1 MILTCPSCT
10 TRYMVDPANLGAE
23 GRYVRCGKCSHTWRQ
38 APPPDA
44 PPQIDPIPIS
54 IEPRPIPP
62 GSNLP
67 AFRPKPKE
75 PSHAWGWAILVLV
88 VAAIV
93 GGGILAR
100 TQIVSAWPPAA
111 RIYALFESKP
121 KEAPSGLSVVNVA
134 SRRSVENG
142 VQVLVV
148 EGEVANNSR
157 EALAVPPLMGVLR
170 NAEQRDLQHWTF
182 NASEPKLLPGEVA
195 KFSTTLLNPSSEA
208 TDVTIVITPPSG
220 KS

>member
-10 TRYMVDPANLGAE
+10 TRYMVDPTKLGSD
-23 GRYVRCGKCSHTWRQ
+23 GRFVRCGKCSHTWHEV
-38 APPPDA
+38 APPNTPR
-44 PPQIDPIPIS
+44 QIDPIPMS

-75 PSHAWGWAILVLV
+75 RGHAWGWAILVLI

-93 GGGILAR
+93 GGAILAR
-100 TQIVSAWPPAA
+100 SQIVAAWPPAA
-111 RIYALFESKP
+111 RIYALFEP
-121 KEAPSGLSVVNVA
+121 KATEAHAGLSVVNVA

-157 EALAVPPLMGVLR
+157 EALAVPPLTGVLR
-170 NAEQRDLQHWTF
+170 DAEQRDLQHWTF
-182 NASEPKLLPGEVA
+182 NATEPKLLPGEVA
-195 KFSTTLLNPSSEA
+195 KFSTTLTNPSSDA
-208 TDVTIVITPPSG
+208 TDLTIVITPPSG